1 MSLAV
6 NDRSGPGHRL
16 VDSDHERIFLLGEAR
31 QWVTC
36 GPLQG
41 EQRATALGPK
51 VALEAGYQAYNFQ

>member
-16 VDSDHERIFLLGEAR
+16 VEHERIFLLGEAR

-41 EQRATALGPK
+41 EQRATGLGPK
-51 VALEAGYQAYNFQ
+51 VALEAG

>member
-31 QWVTC
+31 QWATC

-41 EQRATALGPK
+41 EQRATALRPK
-51 VALEAGYQAYNFQ
+51 VALEAG